1 MKYLK
6 VYEDFDLD
14 KFLEDPEG
22 NIHDDNDPEI
32 GPGDW
37 ITSYRG
43 IGQVLE
49 MPRSSSGLLKVQL
62 VNSAKSIIQV
72 PLEFATKIKKEEAE
86 IASSRIPQ
94 TTKELED
101 ISNDLDLYSE
111 SIGAYEDNPSIN
123 DPQSATE
130 FLEEV
135 LIKLIELKQK
145 DPYTIYHKE
154 YSSILMTFG
163 NLVDVILH
171 STEDPGLI
179 RRIKK
184 IDDDF
189 YQLSEQE

>member
-49 MPRSSSGLLKVQL
+49 MPRSSSGLVKVQL
-62 VNSAKSIIQV
+62 VNSAKSIVQV
-72 PLEFATKIKKEEAE
+72 PLELATKIKKEQAE

-94 TTKELED
+94 TTKELEG
-101 ISNDLDLYSE
+101 ISDDLDLYSE

-123 DPQSATE
+123 DPESATE

-163 NLVDVILH
+163 NLVDVIIS
-171 STEDPGLI
+171 STEDQSLI
-179 RRIKK
+179 RKIKK

-189 YQLSEQE
+189 YQLSE

>member
-1 MKYLK
+1 MKHIRI
-6 VYEDFDLD
+6 YEDFDLD

-22 NIHDDNDPEI
+22 NIHDDDDPEI
-32 GPGDW
+32 NPGDW

-49 MPRSSSGLLKVQL
+49 MPKSSNGLIKVQL

-72 PLEFATKIKKEEAE
+72 PLELSTKIKKEEAE
-86 IASSRIPQ
+86 ISLSRIPH
-94 TTKELED
+94 TTKELEE
-101 ISNDLDLYSE
+101 ISNDLDSYSE
-111 SIGAYEDNPSIN
+111 AIGAYEDDPSIN
-123 DPQSATE
+123 DPESAVD

-154 YSSILMTFG
+154 YSSVLITFG
-163 NLVDVILH
+163 NLVDVITS
-171 STEDPGLI
+171 STDDQNLI
-179 RRIKK
+179 RKVKK

-189 YQLSEQE
+189 YQLSE

>member
-49 MPRSSSGLLKVQL
+49 MPRSSSGLVKVQL
-62 VNSAKSIIQV
+62 VNSAKSIVQV
-72 PLEFATKIKKEEAE
+72 PLELATKIKKEQAE

-94 TTKELED
+94 TTKELEG

-123 DPQSATE
+123 DPESATE

-163 NLVDVILH
+163 NLVDVIIS
-171 STEDPGLI
+171 STEDQSLI
-179 RRIKK
+179 RKIKK

-189 YQLSEQE
+189 YQLSE

>member
-22 NIHDDNDPEI
+22 NIHDDRDPEI

-37 ITSYRG
+37 VTSYRG

-62 VNSAKSIIQV
+62 VNSAKSIVQV
-72 PLEFATKIKKEEAE
+72 PLELATKIRKEEAE

-94 TTKELED
+94 TTKELEG

-111 SIGAYEDNPSIN
+111 SVGAYEDNPSIN
-123 DPQSATE
+123 DPESATE

-163 NLVDVILH
+163 NLVDVIIS
-171 STEDPGLI
+171 STEDQGLI
-179 RRIKK
+179 RKIKK

-189 YQLSEQE
+189 YQLSE

>member
-1 MKYLK
+1 MKHIRI
-6 VYEDFDLD
+6 YEDFDLD

-22 NIHDDNDPEI
+22 NIHDDDDPEI
-32 GPGDW
+32 NPGDW

-49 MPRSSSGLLKVQL
+49 MPKSSNGLIKVQL

-72 PLEFATKIKKEEAE
+72 PLELSTKIKKEEAE
-86 IASSRIPQ
+86 ISLSRIPH
-94 TTKELED
+94 TTKELEE
-101 ISNDLDLYSE
+101 ISNDLDSYSE
-111 SIGAYEDNPSIN
+111 AIGAYEDDPSIN
-123 DPQSATE
+123 DPESAVD

-154 YSSILMTFG
+154 YSSVLITFG
-163 NLVDVILH
+163 NLVDAITS
-171 STEDPGLI
+171 STDDQNLI
-179 RRIKK
+179 RKVKK

-189 YQLSEQE
+189 YQLSE

>member
-22 NIHDDNDPEI
+22 NIHDDSDPEI

-49 MPRSSSGLLKVQL
+49 MPRSSNGLVKVQL
-62 VNSAKSIIQV
+62 VNSAKSIVQV
-72 PLEFATKIKKEEAE
+72 PLELAAKIKKEEAE

-94 TTKELED
+94 TTKELEG

-123 DPQSATE
+123 DPESATE

-163 NLVDVILH
+163 NLVDVIIS
-171 STEDPGLI
+171 STEDQGLI
-179 RRIKK
+179 RKIKK

-189 YQLSEQE
+189 YQLSE

>member
-1 MKYLK
+1 MKHIR

-22 NIHDDNDPEI
+22 NIHDDDDPEI
-32 GPGDW
+32 NPGDW

-49 MPRSSSGLLKVQL
+49 MPKSSNGLIKVQL

-72 PLEFATKIKKEEAE
+72 PLELSTKIKKEEAE
-86 IASSRIPQ
+86 ISLSRIPH
-94 TTKELED
+94 TTKELEE
-101 ISNDLDLYSE
+101 ISNDLDSYSE
-111 SIGAYEDNPSIN
+111 AIGAYEDDPSIN
-123 DPQSATE
+123 DPESAVD

-154 YSSILMTFG
+154 YSSVLITFG
-163 NLVDVILH
+163 NLVDVITS
-171 STEDPGLI
+171 STDDQNLI
-179 RRIKK
+179 RKVKK

-189 YQLSEQE
+189 YQLSE

>member
-1 MKYLK
+1 MKHIR

-22 NIHDDNDPEI
+22 NIHDDDDPEI
-32 GPGDW
+32 NPGDW

-49 MPRSSSGLLKVQL
+49 MPKSSNGLIKVQL

-72 PLEFATKIKKEEAE
+72 PLELSTKIKKEEAE
-86 IASSRIPQ
+86 IASSRTPQ
-94 TTKELED
+94 TTKELEE
-101 ISNDLDLYSE
+101 ISNDLDSYSE
-111 SIGAYEDNPSIN
+111 AIGAYEDSPSIN
-123 DPQSATE
+123 DPESAVD

-145 DPYTIYHKE
+145 DSYTIYHKE
-154 YSSILMTFG
+154 YSSVLITFG
-163 NLVDVILH
+163 NLVDVIMS
-171 STEDPGLI
+171 STDDQNLI
-179 RRIKK
+179 RKVKK

-189 YQLSEQE
+189 YQLSE

>member
-22 NIHDDNDPEI
+22 NIHDDSDPEI

-49 MPRSSSGLLKVQL
+49 MPRSSNGLVKVQL
-62 VNSAKSIIQV
+62 VNSAKSIVQV
-72 PLEFATKIKKEEAE
+72 PLELATKIKKEEAE

-94 TTKELED
+94 TTKELEG

-123 DPQSATE
+123 DPESATE

-163 NLVDVILH
+163 NLVDVIIS
-171 STEDPGLI
+171 STEDQGLI
-179 RRIKK
+179 RKIKK

-189 YQLSEQE
+189 YQLSE